1 MKSKPAKSAA
11 PAEPMPAD
19 PSPPM
24 PAPPQTGGSWLI
36 GADGKHTPGDEAT
49 AARVAA
55 ARAGDAPAPTNDEE
69 A

>member
-11 PAEPMPAD
+11 TAEPMPAD
-19 PSPPM
+19 PAPASPL
-24 PAPPQTGGSWLI
+24 PPQIGGSWLI
-36 GADGKHTPGDEAT
+36 GPDGTHTPGDEAT

-55 ARAGDAPAPTNDEE
+55 AAAPAPINDEE